1 MKYYANGLSSA
12 TLIPFAEAKLSE
24 SNRIKR
30 AEELNAELDAAR
42 KAADEAKAQL
52 AALKADK
59 AASDAELQTAKK
71 AAEDA
76 LKAVKAAQDQIDKIT
91 FREKKIKIKSVK
103 STSKRSAKVSWKKV
117 SGANGYQIQ
126 YAAKSNFKSRKA
138 ITLKSGKTVVKTIR
152 KLKSKKTY
160 YLRMRAYKTI
170 AGKTVYTNYSPVKK
184 VTVK

>member
-1 MKYYANGLSSA
+1 M
-12 TLIPFAEAKLSE
+12 IPFAEAKLSE
-24 SNRIKR
+24 SNRIKT

-42 KAADEAKAQL
+42 KAADEAKVQL

-126 YAAKSNFKSRKA
+126 YAAKSNFKSRKT